1 MRWARMV
8 RHTLVV
14 CLGVAVSG
22 CAALRGAPE
31 SGPAIPET
39 GALPPDRTAFAE
51 ALARYAAG
59 VSLEWN
65 RDGEAAIENFLR
77 AAELDPD
84 NEVLQFRVALV
95 LIRDQRGPEALDLM
109 ERLARRKPSSERAQV
124 WTAFVLRLLGR
135 PEAAMAYYD
144 RALRVAPAEPLPY
157 LEKAA
162 LLIRM
167 ERPDEA
173 IAVLEQG
180 LQRSRATED
189 IARMLAQLHVR
200 RVAAVK
206 DRSEAARAAERALRV
221 LEPVA
226 TKGPRDEA
234 LLLQVAMLYKLA
246 GRYEDALLAAEQMD
260 ELRPLETRWR
270 RRHIT
275 ALFGR
280 EDLAA
285 VLLAMQALVE
295 REPDNA
301 ARHVTLGH
309 LLEQRG
315 DTTSAETAYRRAREL
330 APDDLTP
337 ILRLGLLLTGTRR
350 VDEAA
355 ALFEEALR
363 TRPRE
368 PHLLELLAYLEISRE
383 RPEQALAYF
392 ERADTLF
399 QSGDAAPLV
408 PQFAVSYAL
417 AALQAGRA
425 DEAAQRVKD
434 AVARDPEFLD
444 LFARVLLREPDP
456 KRRALGI
463 AAIRRLSELDANN
476 PSVFVYLGLI
486 TSYAKHYDESIAA
499 FARAELLAR
508 EQEVEEDILTPAF
521 YFWYGAANERKGR
534 IDEAARL
541 FKKCIAME
549 PPPARAQDYNA
560 WVDSLNYL
568 AYMWAE
574 RGINLDEGL
583 ELINRA
589 LAIQPDNAA
598 YIDTRGWIYF
608 MQGRYIEAREEIE
621 RAIALMPGDATLTDH
636 MGDIYEKLG
645 VIEEAI
651 DWWKQSFL
659 LEPDNE
665 KVAEKLARNGVDVNA
680 LRKEAATRKSEDND
694 ATPSVL
700 NPLFLEDGDD
710 EVEGLE

>member
-1 MRWARMV
+1 MV

-14 CLGVAVSG
+14 CLGVAASG
-22 CAALRGAPE
+22 CAALRGAPKT
-31 SGPAIPET
+31 APEAPDT
-39 GALPPDRTAFAE
+39 GALPPDRAAYAE

-59 VSLEWN
+59 VSHEWN
-65 RDGEAAIENFLR
+65 RDGEAATESFLR
-77 AAELDPD
+77 AAQLDPD
-84 NEVLQFRVALV
+84 NEELQFRVALV
-95 LIRDQRGPEALDLM
+95 LIRDQRGPEAQDLM
-109 ERLARRKPSSERAQV
+109 ERLARRKPNSERAQV

-144 RALRVAPAEPLPY
+144 RALRIAPAEPLPY

-173 IAVLEQG
+173 IALLEQG
-180 LQRSRATED
+180 LQRSRAAED

-200 RVAAVK
+200 RVVALK
-206 DRSEAARAAERALRV
+206 DRSESARAAERALRA

-246 GRYEDALLAAEQMD
+246 GRYEDALLAAEQME
-260 ELRPLETRWR
+260 ELRPPETRWR

-280 EDLAA
+280 DDMAA

-295 REPDNA
+295 REPENA
-301 ARHVTLGH
+301 SRQVTLGH
-309 LLEQRG
+309 LLEQTG
-315 DTTSAETAYRRAREL
+315 DAKSAEAAYRRAREL

-337 ILRLGLLLTGTRR
+337 VLRLGLLLTGTRR

-355 ALFEEALR
+355 AMFEEALK

-392 ERADTLF
+392 ERADNLF
-399 QSGDAAPLV
+399 QAGDAAPLV
-408 PQFAVSYAL
+408 PHFAVSYAL

-425 DEAAQRVKD
+425 DDAAQRIKD
-434 AVARDPEFLD
+434 AFARDPEFLD

-456 KRRALGI
+456 KRRALGV
-463 AAIRRLSELDANN
+463 AAIRRLSELDADN

-486 TSYAKHYDESIAA
+486 TSYAKQYDDSIAA
-499 FARAELLAR
+499 FARAETLAR

-560 WVDSLNYL
+560 WVDALNYL

-574 RGINLDEGL
+574 RGLHLDEGL

-659 LEPDNE
+659 IEPDND
-665 KVAEKLARNGVDVNA
+665 KVAEKLARNGVDVDA
-680 LRKEAATRKSEDND
+680 LRAEAAGRKSEETGP
-694 ATPSVL
+694 APSVL
-700 NPLFLEDGDD
+700 NPLLLEDGDG
-710 EVEGLE
+710 EVEELE